1 MRFLLLLSSLLL
13 TLHTIAGIAQNAS
26 KAPAACTP
34 CHAQALSQPD
44 TYMAHALEKVET
56 SRVLS
61 EHPLLQ
67 TTVGAYSYR
76 IERKDDQSQY
86 TVTNGSETLTLPVRW
101 AMGADLAIGQTY
113 ILERDGELYESRVSW
128 FRELNSLGPTLGSA
142 GSTPANLAEA
152 AGRLLS
158 HEDKVRCF
166 GCHSTDAASGK
177 HLTLEQLTPGVQC
190 QNCHS
195 ATDAHLAAM
204 LRKSEGPLIPVGLKN
219 LGNLSAEQAA
229 NFCGNCHRTW
239 EEIARQRNPGIGNV
253 RFQPYRLTSSKCYD
267 PDDKRISCLACHD
280 PHQQTNSTLT
290 DYDVKCQACHS
301 NIKSQAKAGAKLC
314 PVKNSECVS
323 CHMPRLE
330 LPGAH
335 FKFMDHRIRVVKPN
349 EPYPG

>member
-1 MRFLLLLSSLLL
+1 MLAACVANIISVGVS
-13 TLHTIAGIAQNAS
+13 QEAS
-26 KAPAACTP
+26 KLSASCTS
-34 CHAQALSQPD
+34 CHTQAISQPG
-44 TYMAHALEKVET
+44 TYMAHALESVVT

-61 EHPLLQ
+61 EHPILQ
-67 TTVGAYSYR
+67 TKVGAYSYR
-76 IERKDDQSQY
+76 IERKGEQSLY
-86 TVTNGSETLTLPVRW
+86 TVTNGTDTLSLPIRW

-113 ILERDGELYESRVSW
+113 ILEKEGELYESRVSW
-128 FRELNSLGPTLGSA
+128 FRELNNLGPTLGSA
-142 GSTPANLAEA
+142 ESAPASLMEA

-166 GCHSTDAASGK
+166 GCHATNAVDGRQ
-177 HLTLEQLTPGVQC
+177 LTLEQLIPGVQC
-190 QNCHS
+190 QHCHT

-204 LRKSEGPLIPVGLKN
+204 LRKSSGPLIPSGLKN
-219 LGNLSAEQAA
+219 LSNLSAEEAA
-229 NFCGNCHRTW
+229 NFCGKCHRTW
-239 EEIARQRNPGIGNV
+239 EEIARQRHPGIANV

-280 PHQQTNSTLT
+280 PHQQTSNRPA
-290 DYDVKCQACHS
+290 DYDAKCQACHS
-301 NIKSQAKAGAKLC
+301 NSLSQAKQGAKLC
-314 PVKNSECVS
+314 PVKQSECVT

>member
-1 MRFLLLLSSLLL
+1 
-13 TLHTIAGIAQNAS
+13 
-26 KAPAACTP
+26 
-34 CHAQALSQPD
+34 
-44 TYMAHALEKVET
+44 
-56 SRVLS
+56 
-61 EHPLLQ
+61 
-67 TTVGAYSYR
+67 
-76 IERKDDQSQY
+76 
-86 TVTNGSETLTLPVRW
+86 
-101 AMGADLAIGQTY
+101 
-113 ILERDGELYESRVSW
+113 
-128 FRELNSLGPTLGSA
+128 
-142 GSTPANLAEA
+142 
-152 AGRLLS
+152 
-158 HEDKVRCF
+158 
-166 GCHSTDAASGK
+166 
-177 HLTLEQLTPGVQC
+177 
-190 QNCHS
+190 
-195 ATDAHLAAM
+195 M

-290 DYDVKCQACHS
+290 DYDAKCQACHS
-301 NIKSQAKAGAKLC
+301 KIKSQAKAGAKLC
-314 PVKNSECVS
+314 PVKNNDCVS